1 MISCEMLSDWG
12 PSLGLDVAVVA
23 LAAILDRFL
32 PEPPARLHPVV
43 GMGRAAALL
52 VSRRPQGPAA
62 AFVMGGVVVAVVVG
76 SSVALA
82 WLAMAGLAGLGPVA
96 YLLGG
101 AILLRTT
108 FTVRGLQGAAGRTRD
123 ALAGGRLDEARAS
136 LESLVSRD
144 ASTLAQPLVAA
155 AAIESVAENTTDS
168 YVGPWLAFA
177 LLGVPGAVGYRA
189 VNTLDSVLG
198 FRGPNEHLGKAA
210 ARLDDVVNLIPARL
224 SALLLVA
231 GGATMR
237 LPLSRAWRGMLR
249 DRLLTASPNAGWTM
263 GAAAGLLGTEL
274 EKPGH
279 YILGRGLRQPDATD
293 IGLTIRLAERAAAL
307 GILVALGVL
316 GARHAIT
323 G

>member
-1 MISCEMLSDWG
+1 MISCGMLSDWG
-12 PSLGLDVAVVA
+12 PSLGLDAAVVA
-23 LAAILDRFL
+23 LAVILDRFL

-43 GMGRAAALL
+43 GMGWAAALL
-52 VSRRPQGPAA
+52 VSRRPQGPAG
-62 AFVMGGVVVAVVVG
+62 AFVLGGVVVAVVVG
-76 SSVALA
+76 FSVALA
-82 WLAMAGLAGLGPVA
+82 WLAMAALAGLGPVA
-96 YLLGG
+96 HLLGG
-101 AILLRTT
+101 AVLLRTT
-108 FTVRGLQGAAGRTRD
+108 FTVRGLAGAAGRTRG
-123 ALAGGRLDEARAS
+123 ALAGDRLDDARAS

-144 ASTLAQPLVAA
+144 ASTLARPLVAA

-210 ARLDDVVNLIPARL
+210 ARLDDIVNLIPARL
-224 SALLLVA
+224 SALLLLA

-237 LPLSRAWRGMLR
+237 LPLSRGWRGMLR
-249 DRLLTASPNAGWTM
+249 DRRLTASPNAGWTM
-263 GAAAGLLGTEL
+263 GAAAGLLGAEL

-279 YILGRGLRQPDATD
+279 YILGRGLRQPDAAD
-293 IGLTIRLAERAAAL
+293 IGLAIRLAERTA
-307 GILVALGVL
+307 ALGVL
-316 GARHAIT
+316 VSLGVLAARHAIT